1 MKFDV
6 KPYEQKMQKT
16 IEVLEGEFATIRVG
30 RASARVL
37 DKITVPYYGV
47 PTGIEGVATV
57 KAPDARTLVIQ
68 PWETSLL
75 KEIEKA
81 IAASDLGI
89 MPQNDGKMIR
99 LNFPP
104 LTEERRKEFTKK
116 TAKMGEEAKVAIRN
130 LRRDANEDSKK
141 QKKDSLLTEDEQK
154 EAEKNI
160 QDLTD
165 KMIKKVDEVVAKK
178 DKEIMEF

>member
-6 KPYEQKMQKT
+6 KPYEQKMKKT
-16 IEVLEGEFATIRVG
+16 IEVLESEFATIRVG

-47 PTGIEGVATV
+47 PTSIDGVATV
-57 KAPDARTLVIQ
+57 KSPDARTLIIQ
-68 PWETSLL
+68 PWETSVL

-89 MPQNDGKMIR
+89 MPQNDGKTIR

-104 LTEERRKEFTKK
+104 LTEERRKEMTKK

-130 LRRDANEDSKK
+130 LRRDANEDAKK

-154 EAEKNI
+154 DAEKNV

-165 KMIKKVDEVVAKK
+165 RYIKMVDEVVDKK
-178 DKEIMEF
+178 DKEIMAF

>member
-1 MKFDV
+1 MKFDT

-16 IEVLEGEFATIRVG
+16 IEVLESEFATIRVG

-57 KAPDARTLVIQ
+57 KAPDARTLVIT

-75 KEIEKA
+75 KELEKA

-116 TAKMGEEAKVAIRN
+116 TAKMGEESKVAIRN

-154 EAEKNI
+154 DAEKNI

-165 KMIKKVDEVVAKK
+165 RYIKKVDEVVAKK

>member
-89 MPQNDGKMIR
+89 MPQNDGKMLR

>member
-1 MKFDV
+1 MSFDK
-6 KPYEQKMQKT
+6 KPYESKMQKT
-16 IEVLEGEFATIRVG
+16 IEVLESEFATIRVG

-37 DKITVPYYGV
+37 DKITVSYYGS
-47 PTGIEGVATV
+47 PTGIDGVATV
-57 KAPDARTLVIQ
+57 KTPDARTLLIQ
-68 PWETSLL
+68 PWETSML

-89 MPQNDGKMIR
+89 TPQNDGKAIR

-130 LRRDANEDSKK
+130 LRRDAVDQVKK
-141 QKKDSLLTEDEQK
+141 EQKKSEITEDELK
-154 EAEKNI
+154 KAEKDI

-165 KMIKKVDEVVAKK
+165 KFVKKVDEAVSAKE
-178 DKEIMEF
+178 KELMAI

>member
-1 MKFDV
+1 MKFDS

-16 IEVLEGEFATIRVG
+16 IDVLESEFATIRVG

-47 PTGIEGVATV
+47 PTGVEGVATV
-57 KAPDARTLVIQ
+57 KALDARTLVIQ
-68 PWETSLL
+68 PWETSIL
-75 KEIEKA
+75 KELEKA

-89 MPQNDGKMIR
+89 MPQNDGKMLR

-116 TAKMGEEAKVAIRN
+116 TAKMGEEAKVAVRN

-141 QKKDSLLTEDEQK
+141 QKKDGLLTEDEQK
-154 EAEKNI
+154 DAEKNI

-165 KMIKKVDEVVAKK
+165 RFIKKVDEVVAKK

>member
-1 MKFDV
+1 MKFDT

-16 IEVLEGEFATIRVG
+16 IEVLESEFATIRVG

-57 KAPDARTLVIQ
+57 KAPDARTLVIT

-75 KEIEKA
+75 REIEKA

-116 TAKMGEEAKVAIRN
+116 TAKMGEESKVAIRN

-154 EAEKNI
+154 DAEKNI

-165 KMIKKVDEVVAKK
+165 RYIKKVDEVVAKK